1 MHVLCI
7 HAIPTWR
14 VYRLSDN
21 ACIDMA
27 LKYASPVLPAKN
39 TTWHCSPFRKLCS
52 CQDTFGCKR
61 WTCKLLFPKYRHPSA
76 YMGFKGS
83 LLQFLGPDNWMFSF
97 STEDY
102 RLWNLVTSYHGFYF
116 LSFLQTNS
124 LLQALTQAGLAPDCV
139 EETLYLA
146 NIFISDT
153 CKLLAY
159 KWHLSTQPPSD
170 HEGRYNSKWLHSSYH
185 PMQPDWHE

>member
-1 MHVLCI
+1 
-7 HAIPTWR
+7 
-14 VYRLSDN
+14 
-21 ACIDMA
+21 
-27 LKYASPVLPAKN
+27 
-39 TTWHCSPFRKLCS
+39 
-52 CQDTFGCKR
+52 
-61 WTCKLLFPKYRHPSA
+61 
-76 YMGFKGS
+76 MGFKCS
-83 LLQFLGPDNWMFSF
+83 ILYLLQFLGQDNWMFSF

-146 NIFISDT
+146 NIFVIDT

-170 HEGRYNSKWLHSSYH
+170 REGRYNSKWLHFFVTPCNQTDMYSPQKMLKNIELFLLGSFRD
-185 PMQPDWHE
+185 MNAFIL